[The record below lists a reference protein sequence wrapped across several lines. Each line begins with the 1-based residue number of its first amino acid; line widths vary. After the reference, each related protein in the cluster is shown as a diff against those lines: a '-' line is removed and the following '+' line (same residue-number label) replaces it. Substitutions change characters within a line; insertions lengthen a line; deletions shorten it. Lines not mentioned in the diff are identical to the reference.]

1 MSDDHSTHTA
11 PGVSAN
17 CADQDRLRELL
28 GASELIVDTGLG
40 MVTKRRQD
48 RHARKTESLRSGLG
62 VLHFPRLSPF
72 HLLLYLSSVKGQ
84 INKLVESIQRLNL
97 PFGIN
102 LSDRTSAS
110 LFVDLRTVAQFG

>member
-1 MSDDHSTHTA
+1 
-11 PGVSAN
+11 
-17 CADQDRLRELL
+17 
-28 GASELIVDTGLG
+28 

-48 RHARKTESLRSGLG
+48 RHARKTESLHSGLG
-62 VLHFPRLSPF
+62 VLHFPRLSSF

-102 LSDRTSAS
+102 LSDRYFCIS
-110 LFVDLRTVAQFG
+110 LLIYELSLNLGNVDLLRLRRYAGGRHHNGDIGLVLRRAALPGT